1 MNDKSAIL
9 LLEML
14 VMTTPFRK
22 RLLLKKHIRSL
33 KEAVTQEEQRPLSKI
48 LQEKLTI
55 YEIQGSTSTFE
66 LCWLETAGK
75 FLQSLNK

>member
-14 VMTTPFRK
+14 VMTAPFRK

-33 KEAVTQEEQRPLSKI
+33 KEAVTQEAHIAETYNITVNPYKQR
-48 LQEKLTI
+48 
-55 YEIQGSTSTFE
+55 
-66 LCWLETAGK
+66 AHDM
-75 FLQSLNK
+75 

>member
-14 VMTTPFRK
+14 VMTAPFRK

-33 KEAVTQEEQRPLSKI
+33 KEAVTQESKDRY
-48 LQEKLTI
+48 LK
-55 YEIQGSTSTFE
+55 YYR
-66 LCWLETAGK
+66 K
-75 FLQSLNK
+75 N